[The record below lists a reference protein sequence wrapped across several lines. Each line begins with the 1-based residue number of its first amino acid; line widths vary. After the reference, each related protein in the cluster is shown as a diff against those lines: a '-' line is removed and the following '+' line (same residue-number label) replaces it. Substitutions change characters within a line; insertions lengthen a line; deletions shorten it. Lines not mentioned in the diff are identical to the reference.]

1 MPNPANYENESD
13 WMAAC
18 VPTRIDEG
26 DSQKQAEAVC
36 LDMWSRKSLPFC
48 PQCGSET
55 EQTTGPGIGGPDRGK
70 NYNKATC
77 AYCGW
82 KGYVY
87 ECKAASSKPDAL
99 IYYGGAVKAL
109 GNGKVGGYLVRFTDE
124 DEPDL
129 EGEFFDARTWYGD
142 AATSPVY
149 YNHGLDDTLKRR
161 ILGKGALELQDVG
174 VWIEAQ
180 LEMRDAYERAVYGL
194 AEKGKLGWS
203 SGTAPHLVER
213 EGKHIARW
221 PLGLDASLT
230 PTPADPGNRA
240 MPLKTWAESARNLKT
255 LLEATPDGARETPS
269 EGEAGSVTIKA
280 EHVHIIANQKGTE
293 SPTSTEDYTMSEEKE
308 VKTAEAPREDWQDRM
323 EKLEAAMKG
332 QSVEMQEIKGDITS
346 RLDSLLDSL
355 TKSPALKDA
364 GYISPDSEGTERAAQ
379 KSFADWLTAVR
390 NGNHSRLVKVYGS
403 TKALGE
409 QSGTTG
415 GYTVPESFEN
425 QLMMLAQDAAIVRPL
440 ATVMRVGSNRGSIPA
455 LNHTTA
461 PTAGKGYSAFA
472 GGVVAQWGPE
482 AGTLDN
488 TDPAFELIE
497 YNVNKLQ
504 GMTYVSNELMADS
517 AFSIENLLNVLFGRA
532 IAAKEDYAF
541 IRGTGAGEP
550 LGILA
555 APCTIGVATNA
566 DNTWALVDAINML
579 AQFQPISAGTRS
591 ISWVMHRGLLP
602 DFVANFDVTT
612 GGVDWVQPREG
623 LPGSLLGYPL
633 RMSEHM
639 PNANTDDC
647 MLCDFAAY
655 LIFDNQGLEI
665 AYSEHARFTTDEG
678 AWRFTKRLDGQ
689 PWLSNYI
696 TLGSPVAYTV
706 SPFVYHND

>member
-1 MPNPANYENESD
+1 MPKEANNENE
-13 WMAAC
+13 
-18 VPTRIDEG
+18 T
-26 DSQKQAEAVC
+26 
-36 LDMWSRKSLPFC
+36 
-48 PQCGSET
+48 
-55 EQTTGPGIGGPDRGK
+55 
-70 NYNKATC
+70 
-77 AYCGW
+77 
-82 KGYVY
+82 
-87 ECKAASSKPDAL
+87 DAL
-99 IYYGGAVKAL
+99 VFYGGEVKAL
-109 GNGKVGGYLVRFTDE
+109 GNGRVGGYLVRFTTE
-124 DEPDL
+124 DELDL
-129 EGEFFDARTWYGD
+129 EGDYFDGRTWYGD

-149 YNHGLDDTLKRR
+149 YNHGLDPALGRKVLGSGTLD
-161 ILGKGALELQDVG
+161 LQDVG

-213 EGKHIARW
+213 EEKHITRW

-240 MPLKTWAESARNLKT
+240 MPLRAWAEAVKG
-255 LLEATPDGARETPS
+255 LEMPLEGDAVGARETS
-269 EGEAGSVTIKA
+269 AEAESGGVTIQA
-280 EHVHIIANQKGTE
+280 DSVHIDVHQNATE
-293 SPTSTEDYTMSEEKE
+293 RLTTTE
-308 VKTAEAPREDWQDRM
+308 VKTMSDETTKVETPREDWKDRM
-323 EKLEAAMKG
+323 ERVEAMLAGQVTEMKDLEGK
-332 QSVEMQEIKGDITS
+332 ITS
-346 RLDSLLDSL
+346 KLDGLLDSL
-355 TKSPALKDA
+355 TKSPSLKDA
-364 GYISPDSEGTERAAQ
+364 GYISPDSEGEERKAQ
-379 KSFADWLTAVR
+379 KSFADWLTAVK

-415 GYTVPESFEN
+415 GYLVPAEYEN
-425 QLMMLAQDAAIVRPL
+425 QLMMLAQDAAVIRPL

-472 GGVVAQWGPE
+472 GGVIAQWGPE

-497 YNVNKLQ
+497 WNINKLQ
-504 GMTYVSNELMADS
+504 GRTYVSNELLSDS
-517 AFSIENLLNVLFGRA
+517 AFSIESLLNVLFGRA

-555 APCTIGVATNA
+555 APCTIGVTTNA
-566 DNTWALVDAINML
+566 DNTWSMVDALNML
-579 AQFQPISAGTRS
+579 AQFQPVGPSTSS
-591 ISWVMHRGLLP
+591 ISWIMHRGVIP
-602 DFVANFDVTT
+602 DFYANFDVTT

-623 LPGSLLGYPL
+623 LPMSLLSFPV
-633 RMSEHM
+633 RFSEHM
-639 PNANTDDC
+639 PVDDTDDVI
-647 MLCDFAAY
+647 LGDFAAY

-689 PWLSNYI
+689 PWLSEAI
-696 TLGSPVAYTV
+696 TLADPGGAYTV
-706 SPFVYHND
+706 SPFLYHND